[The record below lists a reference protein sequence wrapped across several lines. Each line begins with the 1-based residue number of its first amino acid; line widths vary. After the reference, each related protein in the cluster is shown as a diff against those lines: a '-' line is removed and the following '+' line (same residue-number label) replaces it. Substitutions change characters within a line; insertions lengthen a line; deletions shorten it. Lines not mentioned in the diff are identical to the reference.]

1 MNTYV
6 NPAELG
12 TNQRKI
18 SCLSCCWKKLVFLV
32 FSIFHAT
39 RSTDI
44 CTDTLTTKV
53 YTQEVNVVTA
63 IAQRKALWSAENEAL
78 PQCKALWSAEPQ
90 RNLKFSYLSFIFRL
104 VYLNGNNTAEGR
116 TILNLYAS
124 SYQEPCSYP
133 MN

>member
-39 RSTDI
+39 SSTGI

-63 IAQRKALWSAENEAL
+63 IAQRKALWSAVNEAL
-78 PQCKALWSAEPQ
+78 PLCKASWSAESEAKN
-90 RNLKFSYLSFIFRL
+90 RSEISNFLTFLLYLD
-104 VYLNGNNTAEGR
+104 
-116 TILNLYAS
+116 
-124 SYQEPCSYP
+124 
-133 MN
+133 